1 MTANYFLI
9 DAVIALSVIYKGFE
23 NDMIVV
29 DTLEEAV
36 SIQQDEE
43 SCGFYV
49 RIKMNG
55 KVIYKTK
62 GV

>member
-1 MTANYFLI
+1 MFKI
-9 DAVIALSVIYKGFE
+9 DIYKGFE